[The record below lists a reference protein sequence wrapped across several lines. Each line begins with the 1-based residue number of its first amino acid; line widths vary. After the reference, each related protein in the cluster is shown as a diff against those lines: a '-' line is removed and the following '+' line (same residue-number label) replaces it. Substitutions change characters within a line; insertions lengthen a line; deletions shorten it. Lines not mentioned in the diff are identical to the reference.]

1 MEEELDEMVL
11 ALWAIEAYEG
21 YSPAQRE
28 RMTRYV
34 RSLATYDVT
43 RPKWKRPSSATTA
56 TTASNVVDLETH
68 AIRRKL
74 EPAVRASRKSALAHG
89 LAVHET
95 YTHGVNEFGD
105 DVFAECE

>member
-34 RSLATYDVT
+34 RSLAAYDVT
-43 RPKWKRPSSATTA
+43 RPSWKRPSTA
-56 TTASNVVDLETH
+56 DTSSNVVDLETH

-74 EPAVRASRKSALAHG
+74 EPVVHSTRKSALAHG
-89 LAVHET
+89 LAVHQT
-95 YTHGVNEFGD
+95 YACGVNEFGD
-105 DVFAECE
+105 LEFADID